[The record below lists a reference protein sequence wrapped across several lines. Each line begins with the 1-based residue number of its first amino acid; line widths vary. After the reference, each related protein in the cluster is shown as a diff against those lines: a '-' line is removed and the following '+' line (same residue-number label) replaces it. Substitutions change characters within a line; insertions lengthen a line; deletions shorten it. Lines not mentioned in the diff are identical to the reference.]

1 MNVYR
6 VAPPP
11 PPRPN
16 PHASRYRWKLGQI
29 TFAEHV
35 DVVVEAARWDE
46 RWTGKV
52 HVDPEIFL

>member
-11 PPRPN
+11 PPRPD
-16 PHASRYRWKLGQI
+16 PWASHARWKRKEI
-29 TFAEHV
+29 TLDEHV
-35 DVVVEAARWDE
+35 DVVTEAARWDE

-52 HVDPEIFL
+52 HVDPALFL